1 MRKKEQELLSC
12 LVQESA
18 DFVTS
23 RDLSKRLSLS
33 EKTIRTLIKQLNDSW
48 QVLFPSLT
56 SLLPSSSGHHLS
68 SQQTRLRQIN
78 HQKSLRYSQAFYLD
92 FFFQPDMLQKADV
105 FVREHICDSQ
115 FHFDHIVKPIFF
127 RLKRI
132 GLETIKGTN
141 AVVVF

>member
-1 MRKKEQELLSC
+1 MRKKEQELLSY

-105 FVREHICDSQ
+105 FVREHICNS
-115 FHFDHIVKPIFF
+115 
-127 RLKRI
+127 
-132 GLETIKGTN
+132 
-141 AVVVF
+141 

>member
-48 QVLFPSLT
+48 QD
-56 SLLPSSSGHHLS
+56 
-68 SQQTRLRQIN
+68 
-78 HQKSLRYSQAFYLD
+78 AFCIQGVTGKGYYLD
-92 FFFQPDMLQKADV
+92 VKDKDIVAGLVSIFNLFVAFLIWTPFVIAANKVKAD
-105 FVREHICDSQ
+105 
-115 FHFDHIVKPIFF
+115 
-127 RLKRI
+127 
-132 GLETIKGTN
+132 
-141 AVVVF
+141 